1 MDIDIIVLVSRIII
15 FLKAPESGVE
25 LLNEGRIMK
34 YYANDSRYRERIMD
48 KI

>member
-25 LLNEGRIMK
+25 LLNEGRQK